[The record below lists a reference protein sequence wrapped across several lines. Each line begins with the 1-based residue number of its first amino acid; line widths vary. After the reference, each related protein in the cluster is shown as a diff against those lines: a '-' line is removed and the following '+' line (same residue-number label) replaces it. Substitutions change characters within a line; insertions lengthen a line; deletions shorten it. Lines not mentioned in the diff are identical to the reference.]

1 MATHIKKRALAEYTT
16 QVVQQEAQEVPEKKI
31 RLVKKTPTGATS
43 AAVFIGRLDKCSSSN
58 NALQLLL
65 RAAEYLHFDEEDL
78 QPSIKKLM
86 DYYRAEKESA
96 VRVVI
101 LALLAD
107 IGCNFYSDSNSLL
120 ELTREVLALTSNEE
134 SHKVRAQTLGTLL
147 RLAKCVNNP
156 DLNLKLIDVAK
167 VYLKDTSHSVKSK
180 CLFLI
185 GELLP
190 LGDTSVSTTLHLIN
204 CYTHS
209 QDARVRGA
217 AYKTLIGLHERG
229 LSLDFSMYRD
239 ICKSLND
246 DYEIVRQSALK
257 LVWILAQQY
266 PENKIPL
273 NNEGEEIRLVDDA
286 FGLISNGVN
295 DLSMQVRTQSAQLLG
310 TMTLVSPE
318 FLSQTLDKKLMSN
331 MRKKSTAH
339 EMAWKNVTSGEW
351 SSGKKWMDDAPQE
364 KIEADQINLMS
375 SGACGAFVHGLE
387 DEFLEVRQ
395 ATVDAICSLSL
406 NNSDFAVLCLD
417 FLVDMFNDEI
427 EEVRLRA
434 IDSLS
439 QISSHITL
447 REDQLETI
455 LGGLED
461 FSLDV
466 RDGLRRILASC
477 RLSTKNCL
485 QMCVSSLLDNLKKYP
500 QDKKSLYHCLQKMGS
515 SHPSLTLPLVHTL
528 LAIHPFFDTAEKS
541 VDEPAYI
548 SVLILIFNAA
558 QHCSTMLPLFEEKTI
573 RHYSYLRD
581 TMPHLVPHLNLLGSA
596 ASTEMQ
602 SVPTSTCEF
611 LRSML
616 QGIEEAPNTRVR
628 VYLLQCAEEDL
639 SRLSKIDSKVSGC
652 AQLITM
658 YINSLLLLHKIIQYK
673 LWYSV
678 SSPSSIRQNIVQ
690 LLQNTLKLEY
700 LFVGLSDADLALIKQ
715 FKVKVLA
722 LQLVYVVRATNQS
735 ARTFCQH
742 FLLQVELMSRFLKD
756 KSIQP
761 EEFIAT
767 MMRDLNQL
775 EDTKPGTV
783 ARCLL
788 PLLQLCHLTSP
799 PQPNTQVGMCYA
811 VINAPALSSD
821 TVLKF
826 TAGLLMGI
834 NLDADIYHLSNTQC
848 LRIKVKYPDQ
858 QTHLIIPQAS
868 HLKLQNYD
876 DGNTHRLVTTA
887 LVSAQVWTES
897 SHVEISL
904 VLDLSQNEG
913 PLSHSLQTS
922 IQPCIV
928 DLCKPVKINI
938 QPKPVKRGI

>member
-1 MATHIKKRALAEYTT
+1 MLYPSMIEQPA
-16 QVVQQEAQEVPEKKI
+16 KKI
-31 RLVKKTPTGATS
+31 RLVKKSPSGVIS
-43 AAVFIGRLDKCSSSN
+43 AAVYIGRLEKCTSSN
-58 NALQLLL
+58 SALQLLL
-65 RAAEYLHFDEEDL
+65 RVAEHLHFDEDDL
-78 QPSIKKLM
+78 QVSIKKLM
-86 DYYRAEKESA
+86 DYYSVEKESA
-96 VRVVI
+96 VRVVVLTI
-101 LALLAD
+101 LGD
-107 IGCNFYSDSNSLL
+107 IGCDFSSDVATLL
-120 ELTREVLALTSNEE
+120 DDVIALTRNED
-134 SHKVRAQTLGTLL
+134 SHKVIAQTLTTLL
-147 RLAKCVNNP
+147 KLAKCINNP
-156 DLNLKLIDVAK
+156 DTNMKLIDLAK
-167 VYLKDTSHSVKSK
+167 KYLKDTSHSVKSK
-180 CLFLI
+180 CLYLI

-190 LGDTSVSTTLHLIN
+190 LGDPSVRS
-204 CYTHS
+204 
-209 QDARVRGA
+209 A

-229 LSLDFSMYRD
+229 LNLDFSLYRD

-257 LVWILAQQY
+257 LVWILAQRY
-266 PENKIPL
+266 PENKISL
-273 NNEGEEIRLVDDA
+273 NNQGEEIRLVDDA

-295 DLSMQVRTQSAQLLG
+295 DLSMHVRTQAAQLLG
-310 TMTLVSPE
+310 SMTLVSPE
-318 FLSQTLDKKLMSN
+318 FLNQTLDKKLMSN
-331 MRKKSTAH
+331 MKKKSSAH

-364 KIEADQINLMS
+364 VIDADQINLMS

-395 ATVDAICSLSL
+395 ATVDAICALSL
-406 NNSDFAVLCLD
+406 NNPDFAVLCLD

-461 FSLDV
+461 YSLDI

-500 QDKKSLYHCLQKMGS
+500 QDKKSLYHCLQKMGA

-541 VDEPAYI
+541 VDDPAYI

-596 ASTEMQ
+596 TSTEMQ
-602 SVPTSTCEF
+602 SVPTSTCDF

-616 QGIEEAPNTRVR
+616 KGIEEAPNTRVR

-639 SRLSKIDSKVSGC
+639 NRLSKIDSQVSGC
-652 AQLITM
+652 AQLITL
-658 YINSLLLLHKIIQYK
+658 YINSVLLFHKIIEYK
-673 LWYSV
+673 LWYSS
-678 SSPSSIRQNIVQ
+678 SSPSLIKQNIVQ

-700 LFVGLSDADLALIKQ
+700 LFVGLTDVDLALIKQ
-715 FKVKVLA
+715 FKVKTLA

-742 FLLQVELMSRFLKD
+742 LLQQVELMSRFLKD

-761 EEFIAT
+761 EGFIAT
-767 MMRDLNQL
+767 MMKDLNQL
-775 EDTKPGTV
+775 EETKPGTV

-788 PLLQLCHLTSP
+788 PLLQLCDLTSP
-799 PQPNTQVGMCYA
+799 PQPNTQVG
-811 VINAPALSSD
+811 N
-821 TVLKF
+821 
-826 TAGLLMGI
+826 
-834 NLDADIYHLSNTQC
+834 
-848 LRIKVKYPDQ
+848 
-858 QTHLIIPQAS
+858 
-868 HLKLQNYD
+868 
-876 DGNTHRLVTTA
+876 
-887 LVSAQVWTES
+887 
-897 SHVEISL
+897 
-904 VLDLSQNEG
+904 
-913 PLSHSLQTS
+913 
-922 IQPCIV
+922 
-928 DLCKPVKINI
+928 
-938 QPKPVKRGI
+938 

>member
-1 MATHIKKRALAEYTT
+1 MATHIKKRALAEYTS
-16 QVVQQEAQEVPEKKI
+16 QVVQQEPQEQPEKKI
-31 RLVKKTPTGATS
+31 RLVKKSPSGVTT
-43 AAVFIGRLDKCSSSN
+43 AAAYISRLDKCSSSN

-65 RAAEYLHFDEEDL
+65 RVSEHLHFDEEDL
-78 QPSIKKLM
+78 QISIKKLKEFFTL
-86 DYYRAEKESA
+86 EKESA
-96 VRVVI
+96 VRVVV

-107 IGCNFYSDSNSLL
+107 IGCSFCSDVQPLL
-120 ELTREVLALTSNEE
+120 DDVISLTRNET
-134 SHKVRAQTLGTLL
+134 SHKVKAQALSTLL
-147 RLAKCVNNP
+147 RLATCINNTEV
-156 DLNLKLIDVAK
+156 NLKLIELAK
-167 VYLKDTSHSVKSK
+167 SYLKDTSHSVKSK
-180 CLFLI
+180 CLSLI

-190 LGDTSVSTTLHLIN
+190 LGDASVTNTLHLIN

-209 QDARVRGA
+209 QDARVRSA

-257 LVWILAQQY
+257 LVWILAHKY

-273 NNEGEEIRLVDDA
+273 NNQGEEIRLVDDA

-295 DLSMQVRTQSAQLLG
+295 DLSMHVRTQAAQLLG
-310 TMTLVSPE
+310 SMTQVSPE
-318 FLSQTLDKKLMSN
+318 FLNQTLDKKLMSN

-339 EMAWKNVTSGEW
+339 EMAWKNLTSGEW
-351 SSGKKWMDDAPQE
+351 SSGKKWMDDKPQE
-364 KIEADQINLMS
+364 VIDADQINLMS

-395 ATVDAICSLSL
+395 ATVDAICALSL
-406 NNSDFAVLCLD
+406 NNPDFAVLCLD

-439 QISSHITL
+439 QISAHITL

-485 QMCVSSLLDNLKKYP
+485 QMCVTSLLDNLKKYP

-515 SHPSLTLPLVHTL
+515 SHPSLTLPLVTTL

-541 VDEPAYI
+541 VDDPAYI

-558 QHCSTMLPLFEEKTI
+558 QHCSTMLPLFEEKTV

-581 TMPHLVPHLNLLGSA
+581 TMPHLVPHLNLIGSA
-596 ASTEMQ
+596 SNTEMK

-616 QGIEEAPNTRVR
+616 LGIEDAPNTRVR

-639 SRLSKIDSKVSGC
+639 SRLSKIDSQVSGC
-652 AQLITM
+652 AQLIAL
-658 YINSLLLLHKIIQYK
+658 YINSLLLLYRIIEYK
-673 LWYSV
+673 LWYS
-678 SSPSSIRQNIVQ
+678 SSSTSLIKQNIVQ
-690 LLQNTLKLEY
+690 LLQNSLKLEY
-700 LFVGLSDADLALIKQ
+700 LFVGLTDADQALIKQ
-715 FKVKVLA
+715 FKVKALA
-722 LQLVYVVRATNQS
+722 LQLVYIVRATNQS

-742 FLLQVELMSRFLKD
+742 FLQQVDLMNRYLKD
-756 KSIQP
+756 KGIQP
-761 EEFIAT
+761 EVFIAN
-767 MMRDLNQL
+767 MLKDLGQL
-775 EDTKPGTV
+775 GENKPGTV

-788 PLLQLCHLTSP
+788 PLLQICDLTPP
-799 PQPNTQVGMCYA
+799 PQPNTEVGMCYA
-811 VINAPALSSD
+811 IINSPAPSSD
-821 TVLKF
+821 TTLKF
-826 TAGLLMGI
+826 TAGLVMGI
-834 NLDADIYHLSNTQC
+834 SMDADIYHLSNTSC

-868 HLKLQNYD
+868 HLKPQNYG
-876 DGNTHRLVTTA
+876 DGATHRLVTTA

-897 SHVEISL
+897 SHVELSL

-913 PLSHSLQTS
+913 PISHSMQTS
-922 IQPCIV
+922 IQPCILE
-928 DLCKPVKINI
+928 LCKPIKINI
-938 QPKPVKRGI
+938 QPKAVKRGI